1 MYHIPIQTC
10 KNYSV
15 IMSQQTK
22 TYIKEKRHKCQ
33 QADLMNLYAYS
44 SLNGVDEYLLAKIIC
59 P

>member
-33 QADLMNLYAYS
+33 ADLMNLYAYT
-44 SLNGVDEYLLAKIIC
+44 
-59 P
+59 